1 MIIRV
6 KGLTIYYICY
16 NKQKKR
22 CKMIK
27 KRREV
32 AVHVVIAV
40 LRVKKKVVKRKKQD
54 LLVDR

>member
-1 MIIRV
+1 
-6 KGLTIYYICY
+6 
-16 NKQKKR
+16 
-22 CKMIK
+22 MIK